1 MLRHDFQTIL
11 GDIPGDWEHRSVKSL
26 LSSHLSGDWGVDN
39 GEAHV
44 AVLRSTNF
52 TDSGNLDLRDVARR
66 GFLTVAASAIQVAKD
81 DILLERSGGGP
92 DRPVG
97 RVVFIP
103 TEMPATGFANFVQLL
118 RPNKE
123 VVVPRF
129 LLWVLFQLHRC
140 GQVARVQHQTTQMRN
155 LDLRDYLRLRI
166 PYPGKAEQLLIADA
180 ITEADRHIVAIE
192 ERLVAAQRLA
202 TALDQAHFAP
212 GPHAVRFPYEYGT
225 DRTIRGGWSAAPLKS
240 IAEVSSGITL
250 NQDREAANNGVR
262 YLTVVNVY
270 RGRIDLA
277 EERYLELRG
286 NEAET
291 KVLSRNDVLV
301 VEGHANAAEIGRAA
315 IVSDREAGMSFQN
328 HLFRV
333 RLFNEYEVRARFL
346 VRALNS
352 QRVRRH
358 WVATAKTSSGLSTI
372 NRTGLRRLVIPYPAP
387 TEQDRIVDELEA
399 AEAQVAAIDA
409 QILAARRVKQS
420 LLQNLLTG
428 KVRLKP

>member
-1 MLRHDFQTIL
+1 MLRHHFQTIL
-11 GDIPGDWEHRSVKSL
+11 GDIPIGWEDKSISSL
-26 LSSHLSGDWGVDN
+26 LQTQLSGDWGEDN
-39 GEAHV
+39 GDVQV

-52 TDSGNLDLRDVARR
+52 SDSGNLDLRDIARR
-66 GFLTVAASAIQVAKD
+66 GLSTEGARAIQVQKD

-97 RVVFIP
+97 RVVFVP
-103 TEMPATGFANFVQLL
+103 TEMPETGFANFVQLL
-118 RPNKE
+118 RPNTDL
-123 VVVPRF
+123 VVPRF
-129 LLWVLFQLHRC
+129 LHWILYQLHRC

-155 LDLRDYLRLRI
+155 LDLRDYLRLRV
-166 PYPGKAEQLLIADA
+166 PYPKKPEQLLIANA
-180 ITEADRHIVAIE
+180 ITEADSHIVALE
-192 ERLVAAQRLA
+192 AQLANARRLA
-202 TALDQAHFAP
+202 TALDQSHFAP

-225 DRTIRGGWSAAPLKS
+225 DRTIPGGWSAKPLKS
-240 IAEVSSGITL
+240 VADVSSGITL

-270 RGRIDLA
+270 RGRIDLT
-277 EERYLELRG
+277 EERFLELRG

-291 KVLSRNDVLV
+291 KLLSRNDILV
-301 VEGHANAAEIGRAA
+301 VEGHANPAEIGRAA

-333 RLFNEYEVRARFL
+333 RLFDEETIRARFL

-352 QRVRRH
+352 ERVRRH

-372 NRTGLRRLVIPYPAP
+372 NRTGLRRLVIPYPDP
-387 TEQDRIVDELEA
+387 TEQDRIVAELEA
-399 AEAQVAAIDA
+399 AEEQVTAINSQIVAASR
-409 QILAARRVKQS
+409 LKQS